1 MSDLLK
7 MTLAEARD
15 GLRARAFSSAELAA
29 ACDLRIGAA
38 NAKFGFPIARTLGNC
53 LSMNNYARLSAL
65 IDAAV
70 AADAERHHA
79 DAGPEENE

>member
-1 MSDLLK
+1 VPKLEFRYDE
-7 MTLAEARD
+7 TVER
-15 GLRARAFSSAELAA
+15 G
-29 ACDLRIGAA
+29 
-38 NAKFGFPIARTLGNC
+38 
-53 LSMNNYARLSAL
+53 ARLSAL